1 MTNLNFR
8 DALSI
13 VQILLYSPAIIIAII
28 LCIRH
33 GFRKSS
39 GWRFLL
45 TFILA
50 RLLSSSFQLATINDP
65 TNKSLYIGE
74 WVLLATALSP
84 FELMAL
90 GLLSRALGS
99 IERVRGVGFV
109 KITTRH
115 IQWVELLNTVAFVL
129 GIVGGVKADKSY
141 DSTTGGVP
149 TVQTESKVSIIL
161 LIVILGFLVV
171 ATALT
176 GQQIGFAQPGEK
188 RVLVAVAVSLP
199 FMFVRM
205 MYSAI
210 GMFNSHETTR
220 FSPVWG
226 SVALLF
232 GMGVLMEL
240 AVVFIYL
247 AVGWTLKKIDHSPV
261 ETSSTHEE
269 AELSKRE
276 SV

>member
-1 MTNLNFR
+1 MTHIGFR
-8 DALSI
+8 DAFSI
-13 VQILLYSPAIIIAII
+13 IQILLYSPAIIIAVI

-33 GFRKSS
+33 GFRSSS

-65 TNKSLYIGE
+65 HNTSLYTAE
-74 WVLLATALSP
+74 WVLLASALSP

-115 IQWVELLNTVAFVL
+115 IQWMELLNTVAFVL
-129 GIVGGVKADKSY
+129 GIVGGVKAGKSY
-141 DSTTGGVP
+141 DSTKDAVP
-149 TVQTESKVSIIL
+149 ASQTESKVAIIL
-161 LIVILGFLVV
+161 LIVILGLLVV

-176 GQQIGFAQPGEK
+176 AQQIGFAEPGEK
-188 RVLVAVAVSLP
+188 RIVVAVAVSLP

-205 MYSAI
+205 MYSAV
-210 GMFNSHETTR
+210 GMFNTSETAR

-247 AVGWTLKKIDHSPV
+247 AVGWTLKRIQHAPV
-261 ETSSTHEE
+261 ESSCEE
-269 AELSKRE
+269 AELNKRE
-276 SV
+276 SA